1 MTALIEQLHINSPVV
16 RAMLGL
22 LPHLTPPVVLQP
34 APNSPL
40 PRGCLHLPSMRLVV
54 TGGAGPVVPALGVAE
69 AVARAMDSDVL
80 VVSIRPNHAIRA
92 LRYDVLFVEQDRTEH
107 VSDLLFWTLPDRMPA
122 LVPMARGA
130 PAAIIGKTTLI
141 PSDAMPFRDAAER
154 AAGVARGVSEQRLA
168 LWGEK

>member
-22 LPHLTPPVVLQP
+22 LPHLTPPVVLEP

-40 PRGCLHLPSMRLVV
+40 TRGCLHLPSMRLIVA
-54 TGGAGPVVPALGVAE
+54 GAAGSVMPALGAAE
-69 AVARAMDSDVL
+69 AIARTMDVDVL
-80 VVSIRPNHAIRA
+80 VVSIRQNHATRA
-92 LRYDVLFVEQDRTEH
+92 LRYDVLFVEQDRTEY
-107 VSDLLFWTLPDRMPA
+107 VSDLLFWTLQDRMPA

-141 PSDAMPFRDAAER
+141 PSDVMPFRDAAER
-154 AAGVARGVSEQRLA
+154 AAGLARGVSEQRLA
-168 LWGEK
+168 LWGEE